1 MSHGPDAA
9 PRLRDGFHDALL
21 VFLGAR
27 ALLFVLSAIGV
38 GLLPLPPMQPTSVP
52 GWPAIVPSGGWGTQ
66 GWEVLFTATERQDA
80 LWFLRIA
87 SEGYRMDD
95 VSAAFFP
102 LFPLLVRIVAWIP
115 GLGTLGAA
123 LLVSN
128 AAALAAL
135 VVLHALTRLE
145 LGRDHVPRS
154 VVFVALFPTGFFL
167 LAPYTESLFLL
178 LSVAAFWFARRDR
191 WAWAASAGALAAM
204 TRSVGVLLI
213 LGLWV
218 EAMRQWRRDGRAPLP
233 RLAAAAAVGIG
244 PLLTMAWWGLVH
256 EDFWRP
262 LSVQANWRDGGAVF
276 PPTSLWHAV
285 DIAAHLRSYWLMDLL
300 VLGLAVAGI
309 ALAARRIPMAYT
321 AYAAGSIVLPLLLP
335 FEPRPLLSVP
345 RFVVVLFPAAWGWS
359 LAAERRRPPAT
370 VIVAGFAAG
379 YGLLSVLFVNWHFI
393 F

>member
-1 MSHGPDAA
+1 MSEDFDTA
-9 PRLRDGFHDALL
+9 PRLRDGLRDAFL
-21 VFLGAR
+21 VYLGAR
-27 ALLFVLSAIGV
+27 ILLFVLSAVGV

-52 GWPAIVPSGGWGTQ
+52 GWQAIVPAGGWGGQ

-87 SEGYRMDD
+87 SQGYRIDD

-102 LFPLLVRIVAWIP
+102 LFPMLVRIVAWLP

-123 LLVSN
+123 LIVSN
-128 AAALAAL
+128 AATLGAL

-154 VVFVALFPTGFFL
+154 LVLVSLFPTGFFL

-178 LSVAAFWFARRDR
+178 LSLAAFWFARRDR
-191 WAWAASAGALAAM
+191 WALAATAGALAAI

-244 PLLTMAWWGLVH
+244 PLLTMAWWAAVH
-256 EDFWRP
+256 QDFWRP
-262 LSVQANWRDGGAVF
+262 LSVQANWRPDGTAF
-276 PPTSLWHAV
+276 PLTSLWHAM
-285 DIAAHLRSYWLMDLL
+285 DIAARLRSYWLIDLL
-300 VLGLAVAGI
+300 VVGLAVAGI
-309 ALAARRIPMAYT
+309 VLAAQRIPSAYT

-359 LAAERRRPPAT
+359 LAAERGRPPMT